1 VTCNR
6 VSVSRPRSTLALAL
20 PPSPYLLLCVPES
33 TFLFLL
39 SHLFFS
45 TIMARSQSLLTPQP
59 TNIVRQP
66 VTICHVCVFFNLQ
79 THCALSHI
87 YIFYPRQLRDLI
99 ICPDERGVVNYVQD
113 QCIMERDMTD
123 PSSVSPFPFHL
134 IFLSPPFFI
143 SFYFLLCLCVPMR
156 ATKKVRKGKEQTDSL
171 GLKGKCTCGGIH
183 LYFAIKLRH
192 NSVSLVTQV
201 QIFVPDA
208 DADIPHTSSAVLPTY
223 AFPCPNQL
231 QLLIDQTDTNLPSIP
246 QLYSEYHRLPS
257 HPRFR

>member
-171 GLKGKCTCGGIH
+171 GLKGNARVAGFTCISQSNYDTIPY
-183 LYFAIKLRH
+183 LWLPRSRYLSLMLMLIFRTLPPPYCQPMR
-192 NSVSLVTQV
+192 SLVL
-201 QIFVPDA
+201 I
-208 DADIPHTSSAVLPTY
+208 SSS
-223 AFPCPNQL
+223 C
-231 QLLIDQTDTNLPSIP
+231 
-246 QLYSEYHRLPS
+246 
-257 HPRFR
+257 